1 MNYPIFSDE
10 YFMNEALKEAQ
21 NAFDKD
27 EIPVGAVVVSNN
39 KIIARAHNMTE
50 SLTDVTAHAEMIAI
64 TAAENYLGSKFLNDC
79 IMYVSLEPCLMCIGA
94 LYWSKTNRIVYGT
107 NDSKRGFMKMETL
120 ANKNADTLIHPKT
133 EIKTGVLEHEC
144 SLLIKNFFKN
154 KR

>member
-79 IMYVSLEPCLMCIGA
+79 IMYVSLEPCLMCAGAINWARIGKLVFGA
-94 LYWSKTNRIVYGT
+94 AEPKVGYTRISTDV
-107 NDSKRGFMKMETL
+107 L
-120 ANKNADTLIHPKT
+120 HPKT
-133 EIKTGVLEHEC
+133 EIIPGVLEER
-144 SLLIKNFFKN
+144 SSEILKEFFES
-154 KR
+154 KRDN